1 MLRPIGLLFW
11 MSSLPLNTEIQ
22 LFSSWMQLE
31 KNGNLD
37 ARIIFLRQ
45 EEEDNMMETLPVC
58 VCRVT
63 ESCLTLRD
71 PMDCK

>member
-1 MLRPIGLLFW
+1 
-11 MSSLPLNTEIQ
+11 
-22 LFSSWMQLE
+22 MQLE

-58 VCRVT
+58 VCVPSRWVM
-63 ESCLTLRD
+63 SDSSRPYGL
-71 PMDCK
+71 